1 MTKFWIFMNIDN
13 DLYFCES
20 TRLLSIIACLLL
32 LICDWK
38 NSVCRQWLTGWSL
51 ALWLWIWQ
59 QRPEETLRPPG
70 PVNCTSTT
78 MWHTLVTP
86 TYPADSQP
94 SPVLSTPTTSPSYFC
109 PWVSGIFKNTDNNLQ
124 FLLLNLLCK
133 MKSTE
138 YVQYIFLLQVR
149 KIILTST

>member
-1 MTKFWIFMNIDN
+1 M
-13 DLYFCES
+13 
-20 TRLLSIIACLLL
+20 
-32 LICDWK
+32 LISDWK

-109 PWVSGIFKNTDNNLQ
+109 PWVSDILKNTDNNCTVP
-124 FLLLNLLCK
+124 FVKFVAWNEKHWICTMYFCVTGEKDHFNINLEDEVVRG
-133 MKSTE
+133 SIV
-138 YVQYIFLLQVR
+138 VQNV
-149 KIILTST
+149 S